1 VSDPTWWREGVFY
14 QIYPRSFRD
23 SNGDGVGDLPGII
36 EKLDHLEWLGIDGI
50 WLNPTMPSPNTDW
63 GYDVSDYRGVH
74 PDLGSLAD
82 LDELIA
88 RAKERGIRI
97 LLDFVPNHTST
108 EHMWFKD
115 AVKERYSRYRDYYVW
130 ADPKAGGSPPNNWLS
145 VFGGDAWEFDEAS
158 GQYYLHNF
166 LDTQADLNW
175 WNDSLRD
182 EMDDVLRFWF
192 ERGVAGFRVDV
203 AHAVVKDRELRDN
216 LPATEEDDP
225 WTQQLGQQRTYSMD
239 QPEVHNVIKRWRAL
253 ADSFD
258 PPRVLVGETF
268 LLDLRKMAK
277 YYGTGD
283 ELNLAFNFPFV
294 FAPFEAKALREVV
307 ELTEE
312 LLARDLAWPVWA
324 GSNHDVLRFPS
335 RWCDG
340 IPARARV
347 ALMMLL
353 TMRGTPFL
361 YYGDEIGMP
370 NTELTHEQLLDPVG
384 ERFWTEDKGRDPCR
398 TPMHWSADPGAGFT
412 EEGVEPWLPFGDHR
426 ACNVDDQ
433 KDDPGSVLSLARAL
447 IGLRN
452 ERADLRRGAYAT
464 IASPDGTWV
473 YSRGPSTIVALNLS
487 DNEAVIDEIEGT
499 VVGCTHL
506 ERVGEPAGGALRLER
521 WSGAVVSV

>member
-1 VSDPTWWREGVFY
+1 
-14 QIYPRSFRD
+14 
-23 SNGDGVGDLPGII
+23 
-36 EKLDHLEWLGIDGI
+36 
-50 WLNPTMPSPNTDW
+50 
-63 GYDVSDYRGVH
+63 
-74 PDLGSLAD
+74 
-82 LDELIA
+82 
-88 RAKERGIRI
+88 
-97 LLDFVPNHTST
+97 
-108 EHMWFKD
+108 
-115 AVKERYSRYRDYYVW
+115 
-130 ADPKAGGSPPNNWLS
+130 
-145 VFGGDAWEFDEAS
+145 
-158 GQYYLHNF
+158 
-166 LDTQADLNW
+166 
-175 WNDSLRD
+175 
-182 EMDDVLRFWF
+182 MDDVLRFWF

-225 WTQQLGQQRTYSMD
+225 RTQQLGQQHTYSMD
-239 QPEVHNVIKRWRAL
+239 QPEVHDVIKRWRAL
-253 ADSFD
+253 ADSFE

-268 LLDLRKMAK
+268 LLDLHKMAK
-277 YYGTGD
+277 YYGTGN

-307 ELTEE
+307 ESTEE
-312 LLARDLAWPVWA
+312 LLPPDLAWPVWA

-340 IPARARV
+340 NPARTRV

-384 ERFWTEDKGRDPCR
+384 ERFWTDDKGRDPCR

-412 EEGVEPWLPFGDHR
+412 EEGVEPWLPFGDHG

-433 KDDPGSVLSLARAL
+433 RDDPGSVLSLARAL

-487 DNEAVIDEIEGT
+487 DSEAVIDEIEGT

-506 ERVGEPAGGALRLER
+506 ERAGEPAGGALRLER